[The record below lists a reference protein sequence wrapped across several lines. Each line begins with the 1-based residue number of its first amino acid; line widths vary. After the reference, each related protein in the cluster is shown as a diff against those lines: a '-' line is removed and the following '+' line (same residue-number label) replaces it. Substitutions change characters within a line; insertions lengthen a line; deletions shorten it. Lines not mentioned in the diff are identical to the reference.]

1 MFLAFYCAEKISV
14 FHWIR
19 VIGQKANKNKDKKP
33 FVLTYIFPEIWAVG
47 NLLFAGAVSLQLLKE
62 FRIKWLA
69 WILVSY
75 SVIRTFEMIIYQ
87 INVLFFHRLNNDF
100 FETPTSGSS
109 LGERGEYK
117 IKSAT
122 RTVLLLLIN
131 MAEYIFQF
139 AVMYAGISIL
149 TDDNMV
155 KIGIIQSFQ
164 LFRNV
169 SGIND
174 CPNKALLTPI
184 YAETLVGIF
193 MNILCLARFI
203 NILLGVKTI
212 DNR

>member
-1 MFLAFYCAEKISV
+1 
-14 FHWIR
+14 
-19 VIGQKANKNKDKKP
+19 
-33 FVLTYIFPEIWAVG
+33 
-47 NLLFAGAVSLQLLKE
+47 
-62 FRIKWLA
+62 
-69 WILVSY
+69 
-75 SVIRTFEMIIYQ
+75 
-87 INVLFFHRLNNDF
+87 
-100 FETPTSGSS
+100 
-109 LGERGEYK
+109 
-117 IKSAT
+117 
-122 RTVLLLLIN
+122 

-149 TDDNMV
+149 TDDNTV

-164 LFRNV
+164 LFMNI

-203 NILLGVKTI
+203 NILPGVKTI